1 MGVFDELIRRLRCAA
16 LRSVTGLSNVT
27 VSGIATPT
35 TEPAAGSMVAP
46 GAGVLTAADA
56 TLTGLAAA
64 KVATPIAANT
74 FRTDARTVPNDDDG
88 ALSIPPV

>member
-1 MGVFDELIRRLRCAA
+1 MGVRGELICRLRCAA

-35 TEPAAGSMVAP
+35 TEPAAGAIDAA

-56 TLTGLAAA
+56 TLTVLAAA
-64 KVATPIAANT
+64 KVAAPIAANT
-74 FRTDARTVPNDDDG
+74 FSTEARTVPNGDEG
-88 ALSIPPV
+88 TLRMTPV